1 MLTARRDSRR
11 LVLLLCALTT
21 TVLGPAAA
29 ARAGDRQKQVLALFS
44 TGRGAQFAVVAER
57 NLPSMLYRGMNE
69 GVDYYSEYIESPM
82 FSRPEYPNAYR
93 DSLRL
98 KYEGHRIDLVVAV
111 GSLAI
116 EFLASNR
123 AVLFPDT
130 PVLFY
135 DIAPPRV
142 RMPNSTGLVN
152 ELHFNRSLDL
162 AVALQPDVRH
172 VYVVSG
178 AGASD
183 RENEQRARRQFVP
196 LAARLE
202 FTYLSGLVTRD
213 LEARLRTLP
222 RHSAVFV
229 VLVTQDG
236 AGQNVQQIDYLSRI
250 ASIANAPTYSWVNAA
265 VDAGLV
271 GGSRRDQLAETKAIA
286 TLALRMLQGARA
298 DDIPVSWPDLDV
310 KQVDWRQLR
319 RWGISEA
326 RVPAG
331 TSVLFRE
338 PGVWDRYRSYI
349 MGSMVL
355 LLTQTTLIAAL
366 LVQRSKRRKIELE
379 LRDSQTQLRASYD
392 RIQHLGRR
400 LLHEQEEERA
410 RVARELHDDVCQ
422 QLGCLVLELEILR
435 REDQHRRKADRVL
448 ADVVDL
454 AQDAMKSLRDL
465 SHQLHSAKLQM
476 VGLVSA
482 IRGLANDLSGP
493 GLRIAFSHEA
503 VPTGLPDDVALCLF
517 RVVQEAL
524 RNIVKH
530 SAATDASVQLRGQ
543 EHGLVLSISDNGV
556 GFHLDD
562 SRTKGLGLLSI
573 SERLQSV
580 GGRLD
585 IWSRPGSG
593 TQLEIVVPIAVAQ
606 SVYGNI

>member
-1 MLTARRDSRR
+1 
-11 LVLLLCALTT
+11 LVCALTA

-29 ARAGDRQKQVLALFS
+29 RADERQKQVLVLFS
-44 TGRGAQFAVVAER
+44 TGRSAQFAVVAER
-57 NLPSMLYRGMNE
+57 NLPSLLFHGMDE
-69 GVDYYSEYIESPM
+69 GVDYHSEYIESPM
-82 FSRPEYPNAYR
+82 FSRPEYPNAYL
-93 DSLRL
+93 DSLSL
-98 KYEGHRIDLVVAV
+98 KYQGHAFDLVVAV
-111 GSLAI
+111 GGLAC

-130 PVLFY
+130 PVVFY
-135 DIAPPRV
+135 DIEPPRN

-152 ELHFNRSLDL
+152 ELHFDRSLDL
-162 AVALQPDVRH
+162 AVALQPDLKH

-178 AGASD
+178 ASASD
-183 RENEQRARRQFVP
+183 GENEQRARRQFLP
-196 LAARLE
+196 LAARLD
-202 FTYLSGLVTRD
+202 FTYFSGLVTRD

-222 RHSAVFV
+222 PHSAVFV
-229 VLVTQDG
+229 VLVTVDG
-236 AGQNVQQIDYLSRI
+236 AGQNVQQMDYLSRI
-250 ASIANAPTYSWVNAA
+250 ASVANAPAYSWVDAA
-265 VDAGLV
+265 VDAGIV
-271 GGSRRDQLAETKAIA
+271 GGSRRDQLAETRAIA
-286 TLALRMLQGARA
+286 TLAIRVLQGTRA
-298 DDIPVSWPDLDV
+298 DDIPVSSPDLDV

-331 TSVLFRE
+331 TRVLFRE
-338 PGVWDRYRSYI
+338 PGLLDRYRGYLI
-349 MGSMVL
+349 GSLVL
-355 LLTQTTLIAAL
+355 LLTQSALIAAL
-366 LVQRSKRRKIELE
+366 LVQQGKRRKTELE
-379 LRDSQTQLRASYD
+379 LRASQTHLRASYD

-448 ADVVDL
+448 AGVVDL

-493 GLRIAFSHEA
+493 DLRIAFSHEA
-503 VPTGLPDDVALCLF
+503 VPAGLPDDVALCLF

-524 RNIVKH
+524 RNVVKH
-530 SAATDASVQLRGQ
+530 SAATQASVHLRGE
-543 EHGLVLSISDNGV
+543 EHGLALSITDNGV
-556 GFHLDD
+556 GFDVDD
-562 SRTKGLGLLSI
+562 IRTKGLGLLSI

-593 TQLEIVVPIAVAQ
+593 TQLEIVVPIAVAPVLQ
-606 SVYGNI
+606 

>member
-1 MLTARRDSRR
+1 MLIVRRDIR
-11 LVLLLCALTT
+11 LLVSLVCALTA

-29 ARAGDRQKQVLALFS
+29 RADERQKQVLVLFS
-44 TGRGAQFAVVAER
+44 TGRSAQFAVVAER
-57 NLPSMLYRGMNE
+57 NLPSLLFHGMDE
-69 GVDYYSEYIESPM
+69 GVDYHSEYIESPM
-82 FSRPEYPNAYR
+82 FSRPEYPNAYL
-93 DSLRL
+93 DSLSL
-98 KYEGHRIDLVVAV
+98 KYQGHAFDLVVAV
-111 GSLAI
+111 GGLAC

-130 PVLFY
+130 PVVFY
-135 DIAPPRV
+135 DIEPPRN

-152 ELHFNRSLDL
+152 ELHFDRSLDL
-162 AVALQPDVRH
+162 AVALQPDLKH

-178 AGASD
+178 ASASD
-183 RENEQRARRQFVP
+183 GENEQRARRQFLP
-196 LAARLE
+196 LAARLD
-202 FTYLSGLVTRD
+202 FTYFSGLVTRD

-222 RHSAVFV
+222 PHSAVFV
-229 VLVTQDG
+229 VLVTVDG
-236 AGQNVQQIDYLSRI
+236 AGQNVQQMDYLSRI
-250 ASIANAPTYSWVNAA
+250 ASVANAPAYSWVDAA
-265 VDAGLV
+265 VDAGIV
-271 GGSRRDQLAETKAIA
+271 GGSRRDQLAETRAIA
-286 TLALRMLQGARA
+286 TLAIRVLQGTRA
-298 DDIPVSWPDLDV
+298 DDIPVSSPDLDV

-331 TSVLFRE
+331 TRVLFRE
-338 PGVWDRYRSYI
+338 PGLLDRYRGYLI
-349 MGSMVL
+349 GSLVL
-355 LLTQTTLIAAL
+355 LLTQSALIAAL
-366 LVQRSKRRKIELE
+366 LVQQGKRRKTELE
-379 LRDSQTQLRASYD
+379 LRASQTHLRASYD

-448 ADVVDL
+448 AGVVDL

-493 GLRIAFSHEA
+493 DLRIAFSHEA
-503 VPTGLPDDVALCLF
+503 VPAGLPDDVALCLF

-524 RNIVKH
+524 RNVVKH
-530 SAATDASVQLRGQ
+530 SAATQASVHLRGE
-543 EHGLVLSISDNGV
+543 EHGLALSITDNGV
-556 GFHLDD
+556 GFDVDD
-562 SRTKGLGLLSI
+562 IRTKGLGLLSI

-593 TQLEIVVPIAVAQ
+593 TQLEIVVPIAVAPVLQ
-606 SVYGNI
+606 